1 MVSGDPTNEGAASIL
16 RAVGSLLVAL
26 SGGQAAQVESTLN
39 ALQAAPTPAPAP
51 LPSSPPR
58 STLRPRAG
66 QSLAAASPPGYPR
79 PQGRPSTPS
88 AVAPDELIEDVELV
102 LSDARERAQAI
113 IDESTERAREL
124 IRQER
129 AASGASVI
137 DPRAFDDLRSGLR
150 NLVTEVRDIQ
160 QRLARI
166 EQLIRDQNERAL
178 HQVARAPIS
187 NAPAEPQYAEP
198 QYAEPQYAEPQY
210 AEPQGAEPQYAEP
223 QYAEPQ
229 YAEPQDAEPQDAE
242 PQGAEPD
249 EYEAESDT
257 EQADDAGY
265 IPAPAPPR
273 SSFSVVPPQRRE
285 WGAPDAPDADAPV
298 RDIEAAPTT
307 TPPAYEPA
315 YEPPQSPPR
324 TVVAAAGGL
333 APEPDVWDDDA
344 QYADPE
350 YAGVAHAS
358 DGGSPLVTFLP
369 SDGAITLRVA
379 PVAGFQGL
387 MRVQEALTRLPAVRT
402 AAVDTY
408 SQGEARLHIEL
419 ADTSDSDE
427 IAEGLSRALGG
438 TARVEDASE
447 VHRELFITLR

>member
-1 MVSGDPTNEGAASIL
+1 MVSSDQTNEGAASIL

-39 ALQAAPTPAPAP
+39 ALQAAPTSAPAP

-88 AVAPDELIEDVELV
+88 AVAPDDLIEDVELV

-198 QYAEPQYAEPQY
+198 QYAEAQY
-210 AEPQGAEPQYAEP
+210 
-223 QYAEPQ
+223 
-229 YAEPQDAEPQDAE
+229 
-242 PQGAEPD
+242 
-249 EYEAESDT
+249 AESDT